1 MIKVRR
7 KNKGAPDVP
16 APTYATAGSMLS
28 GLDGAVVHSEKVRR
42 ATSFVARGQFWN
54 IVIVAI
60 TLILYSIAWP
70 TLQLTHHVSPPIM
83 PFVAALAA
91 FPFVLIRI
99 NAPLGWA
106 VSAVSALIIPLVF
119 DNTPG
124 YDYPWQVV
132 HIIVLMSLLAAVSL
146 RAPIQVVGVAWIATV
161 LLFLGNAPGSDGAG
175 WAVGLSALVVFCLLI
190 RWLVLS
196 RRQLAKQEEVSELER
211 TRRTI
216 LEEKARIARD
226 LHDIVAHHMSMVVVQ
241 AQSAP
246 YRLDAVTPEIR
257 TEFESISE
265 TGRAALNEIRGLLGV
280 LRSDGDHMVTAPQPG
295 VDQLDELLL
304 GSTRAGLPVSWRVD
318 GDRASVSESTGLA
331 LYRIIQESI
340 TNAARHSP
348 GGPIEIAVAFGPQ
361 SVSALV
367 NNGPSP
373 LGGNQHSA
381 SETTGGN
388 GIRGMRERA
397 SAVGGMLL
405 ANRRQDG
412 GFEVRAELPSMPA

>member
-1 MIKVRR
+1 
-7 KNKGAPDVP
+7 
-16 APTYATAGSMLS
+16 MLS

-161 LLFLGNAPGSDGAG
+161 LLFLGNAREATAP
-175 WAVGLSALVVFCLLI
+175 VGLSAECLVVFCLLI

-304 GSTRAGLPVSWRVD
+304 GSTVPVCRCR
-318 GDRASVSESTGLA
+318 GESTVIERRSRNPRA
-331 LYRIIQESI
+331 LRYTGSFRS
-340 TNAARHSP
+340 RSP
-348 GGPIEIAVAFGPQ
+348 TRP
-361 SVSALV
+361 
-367 NNGPSP
+367 
-373 LGGNQHSA
+373 
-381 SETTGGN
+381 
-388 GIRGMRERA
+388 GIRQADPSRSPWPSVR
-397 SAVGGMLL
+397 
-405 ANRRQDG
+405 NR
-412 GFEVRAELPSMPA
+412 

>member
-1 MIKVRR
+1 
-7 KNKGAPDVP
+7 
-16 APTYATAGSMLS
+16 
-28 GLDGAVVHSEKVRR
+28 
-42 ATSFVARGQFWN
+42 
-54 IVIVAI
+54 
-60 TLILYSIAWP
+60 
-70 TLQLTHHVSPPIM
+70 
-83 PFVAALAA
+83 
-91 FPFVLIRI
+91 
-99 NAPLGWA
+99 
-106 VSAVSALIIPLVF
+106 
-119 DNTPG
+119 
-124 YDYPWQVV
+124 
-132 HIIVLMSLLAAVSL
+132 
-146 RAPIQVVGVAWIATV
+146 IATV

-280 LRSDGDHMVTAPQPG
+280 LRSDGDTVVTAPQPG

-348 GGPIEIAVAFGPQ
+348 GGPIEVAVAFGPQ

-405 ANRRQDG
+405 ANRREDG